1 MEKLYW
7 LDEIKP
13 SEYPLVGDRAFNL
26 SQLSKCG
33 YPVLPG
39 FVVPA
44 TAFWEFLKILGES
57 EPLLADL
64 PNSDLYVDLDDP
76 SQLQLFAQRIR
87 RKIMAESLTPAW
99 ASALWEIAETQP
111 AAALNLYPSLFLSS
125 SVKGMPTGNW
135 DTPINLNSL
144 PLGIWE
150 PHFCFKQP
158 AALELAL
165 KQVWAELFRAR
176 SLFYLQ
182 RNGISL
188 EQLDLAVL
196 VQPTEDAI
204 VSGTI
209 EANPKEW
216 NILSS
221 WGVGIVIAK
230 GEVLPD
236 SYKLEATTG
245 KVIASKLGSKA
256 RAYRLSD
263 KPQAS
268 SLSENGLH
276 SYLLS
281 EDKQKKYALSKKYQ
295 KLLVELC
302 QSLAAELSRSFYL
315 EWTICPTP
323 DSSEAKLYIKQF
335 YPQQQSVSYEPE
347 VMPPHQDLS
356 SFTPQL
362 ARGLPAAAG
371 QVEALAKVITSD
383 QPNLETDVQGVI
395 LVARSITPDWLTLLK
410 QAAGLVTEE
419 GGMTSHAA
427 IIARELGIPAVV
439 GVAGITQI
447 IKTGEPLLVDGE
459 KGEILRL
466 AIRNSNKVT
475 QTREINNLSNQ
486 DKLPIRADSPS
497 IPINSGSFPI
507 ATQLLVNLSQ
517 PDSLTKIVGLPLDG
531 VGLLRSELMMLN
543 TWENLHPDEWLR
555 QGRENE
561 LVEIMSQLVIQF
573 AAAFMPRPVLYRS
586 IDWRTNEFPSLSRFT
601 TESSLDLD
609 PERVINP
616 IIGKRGIRPYLIDP
630 TWLDLELAALGRV
643 LASGYTNV
651 HLMLPFVRTV
661 EEFSFCRQRAEQV
674 GLTKNPNFQI
684 WIMAEVPSVLF
695 LLPDYVKAGV
705 QGISIGSNDLTQLLL
720 AADRDQEEL
729 FEPLDARHP
738 VVMQAIKQLIEMA
751 KSANIPC
758 SICGQAPAQYPE
770 LIDSLVQW
778 GITSISVDVNDVE
791 NTYRAIARAE
801 QRLLLAAARQITR
814 KDSLDR

>member
-1 MEKLYW
+1 MENLYW
-7 LDEIKP
+7 LDRIKL
-13 SEYPLVGDRAFNL
+13 SECPLVGDRAFNL
-26 SQLSKCG
+26 SQLLQRG

-39 FVVPA
+39 FVIPA
-44 TAFWEFLKILGES
+44 KTFWEFIKILGES

-64 PNSDLYVDLDDP
+64 PNSDLYVNLDNP

-87 RKIMAESLTPAW
+87 RKIMVESLKPAW
-99 ASALWEIAETQP
+99 VSVLWEATKSQP
-111 AAALNLYPSLFLSS
+111 AKAFSLCPSLFLSS
-125 SVKGMPTGNW
+125 SVKDVPSANRETS
-135 DTPINLNSL
+135 INLNHL
-144 PLGIWE
+144 PLGIWQS
-150 PHFCFKQP
+150 HVCVKQP

-182 RNGISL
+182 RNGIGL

-196 VQPTEDAI
+196 VQPIEEAI

-209 EANPKEW
+209 EANPTEW
-216 NILSS
+216 SVLSS
-221 WGVGIVIAK
+221 WGLGIVLAK

-236 SYKLEATTG
+236 SHKLEATTG
-245 KVIASKLGSKA
+245 KVITSKLGSKT

-263 KPQAS
+263 QSQAL
-268 SLSENGLH
+268 SLAENGLQ
-276 SYLLS
+276 SYVLS
-281 EDKQKKYALSKKYQ
+281 EEKQKKYALSEKYQ
-295 KLLVELC
+295 EQLVDLC
-302 QSLAAELSRSFYL
+302 QRLSAELSCSFYL
-315 EWTICPTP
+315 EWAICRTRN
-323 DSSEAKLYIKQF
+323 SSEAKLYLQQF
-335 YPQQQSVSYEPE
+335 YPQQQSVNYEPE
-347 VMPPHQDLS
+347 VIPPHQNLS
-356 SFTPQL
+356 CTPQL

-383 QPNLETDVQGVI
+383 QPDLEGHVQSVI
-395 LVARSITPDWLTLLK
+395 LVARSITPDWLSLLK

-447 IKTGEPLLVDGE
+447 IKTGEPLFVDGE
-459 KGEILRL
+459 KGEVLRL
-466 AIRNSNKVT
+466 ATRNWNKVT
-475 QTREINNLSNQ
+475 EAREIKDISNQ
-486 DKLPIRADSPS
+486 AKQLTSPASPS
-497 IPINSGSFPI
+497 IPVASSFLPI
-507 ATQLLVNLSQ
+507 ATQLLVNISQ
-517 PDSLTKIVGLPLDG
+517 PDSLAKIVGLPLDG

-543 TWENLHPDEWLR
+543 AWENLHPDEWLK

-586 IDWRTNEFPSLSRFT
+586 LDWRTHEFPSPGSALENSVDGQRA
-601 TESSLDLD
+601 
-609 PERVINP
+609 VNP
-616 IIGKRGIRPYLIDP
+616 ILSKRGIRRYLIDP
-630 TWLDLELAALGRV
+630 TWFDLELAALGRV

-661 EEFSFCRQRAEQV
+661 EEFIFCRQRAEQV
-674 GLTKNPNFQI
+674 GLTKNLNFQI
-684 WIMAEVPSVLF
+684 WIMAEVPSVIF

-720 AADRDQEEL
+720 AADRDQEQL

-738 VVMQAIKQLIEMA
+738 AVMQAMKQLIEMA
-751 KSANIPC
+751 KAADIPC
-758 SICGQAPAQYPE
+758 SICGQAPAQYPD

-791 NTYRAIARAE
+791 STYRTIARAE
-801 QRLLLAAARQITR
+801 QRLILAAARQITR
-814 KDSLDR
+814 NTPTL